1 MIKLI
6 LKVLIFIHK
15 RSITQH
21 VLTNII
27 LKFGFIINRRNQF
40 WATVKVSAHFIQKL
54 KIVTFISPLLIPLG
68 EPLVTKLPIKCIF
81 KLFSACANK
90 PG

>member
-54 KIVTFISPLLIPLG
+54 KIVTFISPLLIDTLG
-68 EPLVTKLPIKCIF
+68 RA
-81 KLFSACANK
+81 FSYK
-90 PG
+90 ITH